1 MSSSLVPLET
11 RHAGGVC
18 TLNLSRLK
26 HPPVGV
32 VWNLGKGVLAQMSSS
47 SLDPGSKL
55 RPLENLNSATTTE
68 DLGVKRIESAKTISD
83 KWSQGVSYAQ
93 GEQEAKASRRSSL
106 TWIPIEKATSP
117 TLFFS
122 AA

>member
-1 MSSSLVPLET
+1 MDFYQQIRLDKPSRASSHKISKEKKNVFPLE
-11 RHAGGVC
+11 
-18 TLNLSRLK
+18 
-26 HPPVGV
+26 
-32 VWNLGKGVLAQMSSS
+32 
-47 SLDPGSKL
+47 
-55 RPLENLNSATTTE
+55 TTE